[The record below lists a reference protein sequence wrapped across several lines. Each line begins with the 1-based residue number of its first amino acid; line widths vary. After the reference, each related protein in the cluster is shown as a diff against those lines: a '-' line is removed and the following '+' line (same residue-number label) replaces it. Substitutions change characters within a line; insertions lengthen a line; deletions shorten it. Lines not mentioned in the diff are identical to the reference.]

1 MLQPHRQCRLG
12 MSSPG
17 PQVPTLPP
25 TLPPG
30 ACHAIA
36 GPPMICSELC
46 RTERA
51 ADASHE
57 WQLGLAG
64 LSPKKWH
71 TNAISRPGVLETQR
85 RADRRPPLPARWGRW
100 RRGRNTIHQS
110 FSLTDDRVTGKPNRE
125 GDGGREDGDLS
136 S

>member
-1 MLQPHRQCRLG
+1 MLQPHQQCRLG

-17 PQVPTLPP
+17 HQVPTLPP

-30 ACHAIA
+30 ACHTIA

-57 WQLGLAG
+57 
-64 LSPKKWH
+64 
-71 TNAISRPGVLETQR
+71 
-85 RADRRPPLPARWGRW
+85 
-100 RRGRNTIHQS
+100 
-110 FSLTDDRVTGKPNRE
+110 
-125 GDGGREDGDLS
+125 
-136 S
+136 